1 MRAHHQDRKIRES
14 VHEAMQGRAVRSA
27 GHPQV
32 HEGRERAHSAQA
44 ICLGHGSGGDRG
56 EPPVPERL
64 GEIVG
69 QRGIILDDC
78 DEAISPSGA
87 EELDQPVE
95 GRGFRQHGKQTFL
108 PRGEQIVLSGV
119 SGDHDRR
126 QPGVDPSD
134 LVHQTRAAHHQRISD
149 FVLPIQHKFLRQY
162 MENIL
167 ICGDRDGFCRFNHAV
182 DIFARDDS
190 IFGVDTDHAS
200 AVGSRYVFARDSDI
214 GLFYIHTRHQLR
226 FLNHFLNAFHRR
238 IDVDDHPFAQALR
251 IGLAHTGDVDC
262 AIVAQLRHKNANLG
276 RSDVEPNNM

>member
-134 LVHQTRAAHHQRISD
+134 LVHQTRAAHHGHAHVGNERIEAGTVMVNE
-149 FVLPIQHKFLRQY
+149 VLYTH
-162 MENIL
+162 
-167 ICGDRDGFCRFNHAV
+167 G
-182 DIFARDDS
+182 
-190 IFGVDTDHAS
+190 
-200 AVGSRYVFARDSDI
+200 
-214 GLFYIHTRHQLR
+214 
-226 FLNHFLNAFHRR
+226 
-238 IDVDDHPFAQALR
+238 
-251 IGLAHTGDVDC
+251 
-262 AIVAQLRHKNANLG
+262 VAQTPWGGVKDSGYGRTHGRMGLLELVIPQHIHVNRIVGLDLGHNLTA
-276 RSDVEPNNM
+276 DLLPEINCVTLLFHN